1 MVSARAVQ
9 LSIINNGSVA
19 GVTGARRRR
28 TCPTL
33 VSSRNRRDA
42 GEMRR
47 VVATVLALVCLGVG
61 LAGCESS
68 GEASG
73 DRLAREYAECMA
85 DDNSALHRRMVSGE
99 TGTVP
104 LSVAGAEARV
114 REQMERGE
122 LTMAE
127 MEASYVSLFRVFA
140 QPYSRSLTGPGSA
153 MIGKYQVGVVRSIT
167 PFAQQGAVWR

>member
-1 MVSARAVQ
+1 
-9 LSIINNGSVA
+9 
-19 GVTGARRRR
+19 
-28 TCPTL
+28 
-33 VSSRNRRDA
+33 
-42 GEMRR
+42 MRR

-61 LAGCESS
+61 LAGRESAD
-68 GEASG
+68 E
-73 DRLAREYAECMA
+73 RLAREYAECMA

-104 LSVAGAEARV
+104 SSVAVAEAWV

-153 MIGKYQVGVVRSIT
+153 MIGKYQVAVVRSIT

>member
-1 MVSARAVQ
+1 MVSGRAVQ
-9 LSIINNGSVA
+9 LSFINNGSVA
-19 GVTGARRRR
+19 GINGARRYR

-47 VVATVLALVCLGVG
+47 AVATVLALVCFGVG
-61 LAGCESS
+61 LAGCEPAD
-68 GEASG
+68 E
-73 DRLAREYAECMA
+73 RLVREYAECMA

-104 LSVAGAEARV
+104 LSVAGAEAWV
-114 REQMERGE
+114 REQMERGK

-127 MEASYVSLFRVFA
+127 MEASYARLC
-140 QPYSRSLTGPGSA
+140 G
-153 MIGKYQVGVVRSIT
+153 
-167 PFAQQGAVWR
+167 